1 MAAALVLHVT
11 DGQPDQIIAD
21 SLPTMT
27 PPNQNMTSDVDI
39 AASINPLITAQRFKR
54 SELCGRCCTTFHSVG
69 GQKNYTCKTRDTDCR
84 RVQSAQGGSACK
96 KSTKYGKCEKITK
109 MINGKLY
116 IVLCKCSS
124 CP

>member
-39 AASINPLITAQRFKR
+39 AASMNPLITAQRFKR
-54 SELCGRCCTTFHSVG
+54 SGGGRCWTEVHTVG
-69 GQKNYTCKTRDTDCR
+69 GRNNYTCKTRDRDCP
-84 RVQSAQGGSACK
+84 RVQSAQGGSACID
-96 KSTKYGKCEKITK
+96 STKYGKCEKITN

-116 IVLCKCSS
+116 IVNCKCSS